1 MLPRGGLPHRRRR
14 SISAHAWP
22 EATFSPPDPSSHWD
36 GNASDSGREE
46 ENGPEGGR
54 TRTPTPAAR
63 QQNINDGATR
73 TRRLDIER
81 RRGGGADVA
90 TCMEWAALGWVC
102 RDFVLSFWFTHSLVY
117 KGWLITDED

>member
-1 MLPRGGLPHRRRR
+1 MHGQRPLFPHQIHLRIGMEMRQTQ
-14 SISAHAWP
+14 A
-22 EATFSPPDPSSHWD
+22 E
-36 GNASDSGREE
+36 REE

-81 RRGGGADVA
+81 VRRRGGGGADVA

-102 RDFVLSFWFTHSLVY
+102 RDLVLSFWFTHSLVY